1 MCAPLFT
8 APEGLLPHSQEPA
21 INSFLKQTNPV
32 HILKPHFFINII
44 TIVGSTAVIIIIVIV
59 VVGSAALG
67 GPWPPQANFASD
79 PYPGQ
84 PPSSSYHAVSLRL
97 PVPLPVPLA
106 AYLFV
111 LLHVVAEI
119 HVRLHFLEVS
129 LRFHNNIFYGVRLL
143 ASRPTPNL
151 MGQGIS
157 LFFNVRVSVHQ

>member
-21 INSFLKQTNPV
+21 INSFLKRMNPV
-32 HILKPHFFINII
+32 HILKPHFFINLI
-44 TIVGSTAVIIIIVIV
+44 TIVGSTALIIIIV

-67 GPWPPQANFASD
+67 GSWPPQANFASD

-84 PPSSSYHAVSLRL
+84 PPSSSYHLVSLRL
-97 PVPLPVPLA
+97 LVPLPVPLP

-119 HVRLHFLEVS
+119 HARLHSLEVS
-129 LRFHNNIFYGVRLL
+129 LRFHNNIFLRGKVVSL
-143 ASRPTPNL
+143 TPNPQPGGPGYL
-151 MGQGIS
+151 S
-157 LFFNVRVSVHQ
+157 FF